1 MRVRTA
7 VAVVLVLCCALAAGG
22 GVDDSGRA
30 SPTKKR
36 NAMIDLHDSLAKFA
50 SSLRNFE
57 RKGQQVLTAAVAE
70 EGGGGVLPQA
80 AENGMHAMS
89 AGSGRF
95 RRRRHRGRG
104 LGEDGAYYA
113 ESGGPFKPISYATPS
128 ADELVQKRDDESFR
142 VIRIKILHH
151 GREKEE
157 DHNAGVARRLP
168 PKTTPCPVA
177 HLVTASRRR
186 ATTTTARTAK
196 MAKAGKKSSTASS
209 TSASVAYCAHDDAAK
224 EVPEETQDH
233 NDGERAHN
241 DEEPHGHDASEQVSS
256 SIDESHSDGDDVT
269 NTEYDGPPGAVYAGS
284 ETTTKVGKW
293 TGASPKPYKLLS
305 RGDHLRI
312 HIVHRPANAQAD
324 VNETFFAN
332 HTFVNKTGHDVLMV
346 KTDDHFFATNGSKVF
361 KVREADRNLF
371 PAGVSFNNAETLR
384 SEEQQPYLVNQDY
397 MEEFEKRV
405 RQVNESL
412 QRIRNYR
419 QPPKAK
425 IRTRRENVRSMRSLR
440 FAPAAERADTPSRRA
455 ESQNSRVIGASSGNI
470 RITINRRVSK
480 DEGAQETVAA
490 KPAPIRAEVNPA
502 GVKLRHNIRV
512 LGPSSRELPLKGMA
526 KRDINDT
533 NVVENEQADDMVNVV
548 VNNSKSNA
556 PLVDTFDQMA
566 TPVSYVDGSGPAL
579 SKFEQYRFRAIAL
592 TSVVAFASFFTA
604 SVVFTMV
611 YFDLNNFFTFKRTF
625 KYSALDMSSPLDD
638 DRQDAI
644 PPSP

>member
-1 MRVRTA
+1 MRVRT
-7 VAVVLVLCCALAAGG
+7 VVSVVLVLCCALAAGG
-22 GVDDSGRA
+22 GVNDDSGRG

-36 NAMIDLHDSLAKFA
+36 NTMIDLHDSLAKFA

-89 AGSGRF
+89 AGSARF

-104 LGEDGAYYA
+104 LGEDRAYYA
-113 ESGGPFKPISYATPS
+113 ESGGPFKPNPYATPR

-157 DHNAGVARRLP
+157 DSAGVARRLP

-186 ATTTTARTAK
+186 GTTTTARTAK
-196 MAKAGKKSSTASS
+196 TAKTGKKSSTVPS
-209 TSASVAYCAHDDAAK
+209 TSASVAYCEHDDAAK

-233 NDGERAHN
+233 NDGQRAHH

-269 NTEYDGPPGAVYAGS
+269 NTEYDGHPGAVYAGS
-284 ETTTKVGKW
+284 ETTAKAGKW

-361 KVREADRNLF
+361 KVREADRDLF
-371 PAGVSFNNAETLR
+371 PAGVSFNDAETFR

-405 RQVNESL
+405 RQVNASL

-440 FAPAAERADTPSRRA
+440 FVPAAEWAVTPSRRA

-480 DEGAQETVAA
+480 DEGAQEPVAA
-490 KPAPIRAEVNPA
+490 KPAPILAEANPA
-502 GVKLRHNIRV
+502 GAKLRHNIRV

-526 KRDINDT
+526 KRDINGT
-533 NVVENEQADDMVNVV
+533 AVENEQADDVVNVV
-548 VNNSKSNA
+548 VNSSKSNE
-556 PLVDTFDQMA
+556 PFVGTFGQMVN
-566 TPVSYVDGSGPAL
+566 PVSYVDGSGPAV
-579 SKFEQYRFRAIAL
+579 SKNEQYRFRAIAL
-592 TSVVAFASFFTA
+592 TSVVAFASLFTA

-638 DRQDAI
+638 DL
-644 PPSP
+644 